1 MKIRTILLALL
12 ASVALV
18 SAGRTMAAPAAQPA
32 TTPRY
37 VYFTLYS
44 NLIARLAPRQ
54 ELLEVRLDLD
64 LKQVP
69 LREALRQ
76 IFGQA
81 KQEYSIADNV
91 AEVQRI
97 TLQGKG
103 LMLSEALDGLI
114 QQVRGSWT
122 QELKDGKPL
131 IRIHGEGSPMT
142 IHLPA
147 TPDLL
152 EEVARLRQE
161 RPAREPTSEEIRQM
175 APGHVVASGRAHNT
189 LGRRGLPFVTIP

>member
-1 MKIRTILLALL
+1 MKIRKRMAALL
-12 ASVALV
+12 AGAALI
-18 SAGRTMAAPAAQPA
+18 SAGTAMAAPQPA
-32 TTPRY
+32 PAPRY

-64 LKQVP
+64 LKQLP

-76 IFGQA
+76 IFAQA
-81 KQEYSIADNV
+81 KQEYVVADNV

-103 LMLSEALDGLI
+103 LMLSEGLDQL
-114 QQVRGSWT
+114 VRQAPGGWI

-131 IRIHGEGSPMT
+131 IRIHGEVMPMT

-152 EEVARLRQE
+152 EEVTRLQRD
-161 RPAREPTSEEIRQM
+161 RPSREPTDEEIRQM
-175 APGHVVASGRAHNT
+175 ALGHVAASGRARNI
-189 LGRRGLPFVTIP
+189 LGRRGIPALTIP